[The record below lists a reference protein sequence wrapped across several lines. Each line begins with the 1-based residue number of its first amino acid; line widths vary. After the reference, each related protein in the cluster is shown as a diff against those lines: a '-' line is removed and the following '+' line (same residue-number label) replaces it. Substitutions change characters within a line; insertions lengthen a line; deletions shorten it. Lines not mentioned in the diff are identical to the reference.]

1 MIIVYKSCFRLEEFY
16 LYVIYQDREDGK
28 FLNEFVRRTESVPLI
43 MIFDQ

>member
-16 LYVIYQDREDGK
+16 LSRS
-28 FLNEFVRRTESVPLI
+28 RRWKIFERIRTKETESVSLI